1 MSAKTCKQEIAARTC
16 KQEIAAHNTIL
27 AKGDRGIDSV
37 QLTTIVLCRGTSRKQ
52 TGRVRVPVGHE
63 FKIRKTSFCKV

>member
-1 MSAKTCKQEIAARTC
+1 MVLAGESAELDLPTDP
-16 KQEIAAHNTIL
+16 QEIAAHNTIS

-37 QLTTIVLCRGTSRKQ
+37 QLTAIVLCWGTSRKQ
-52 TGRVRVPVGHE
+52 TGIVRVPVGHE